1 MLTLH
6 IVTKANPMDHPLS
19 ALIDQIIQKAE
30 ARGDFKNLAGAGKP
44 LAHLDDPTNAVLN
57 RIMREADAKAPIVVI
72 REQILA
78 SSARLKELIDPVARK
93 EEMLV
98 LAELQ
103 TKLALEME
111 AFRKYG

>member
-1 MLTLH
+1 M
-6 IVTKANPMDHPLS
+6 VHPLES
-19 ALIDQIIQKAE
+19 LIDQIIQKAE
-30 ARGDFKNLAGAGKP
+30 ANGAFKDLAGAGKP
-44 LAHLDDPTNAVLN
+44 LPHLDDPANALLN
-57 RIMREADAKAPIVVI
+57 RLMREADAKAPVVII

-78 SSARLKELIDPVARK
+78 SSARLKDLTDPVKRR

-103 TKLALEME
+103 TKLAIELE

>member
-1 MLTLH
+1 M
-6 IVTKANPMDHPLS
+6 AHPLE

-30 ARGDFKNLAGAGKP
+30 ANGAFQDLAGAGKP
-44 LAHLDDPTNAVLN
+44 LPHLDDPTNAFLN
-57 RIMREADAKAPIVVI
+57 RIMREADAKAPVVII

-78 SSARLKELIDPVARK
+78 SSARLKDLTNPEKRK

-103 TKLALEME
+103 TKLAIEME